1 MRRGRLRLWGRFED
15 EGRFSALISAF
26 GLCAAAV
33 WAVWALQEENVLQRL
48 WRLSEPLRRYLNF
61 KWELGTFVF
70 SITTLLLGLGVML
83 VAVFVSRYM
92 RGFIER
98 RMARQKHLD
107 PGVQFTIL
115 RLVHYFVI
123 TIGVI
128 VALRVAFAADFTSL
142 AVVFTALSVGIG
154 FGLQF
159 IAGDIASG
167 FIILFERPV
176 RVGDYITIPGPD
188 GKLTEGRVHSINLRT
203 TVVITNDNVASVVP
217 NSKIVNQ
224 NFLNWS
230 YNRERRVR
238 LSIPVGVS
246 YDADPDHVT
255 RTLLRAVEDV
265 AFTLEE
271 PKPTVQ
277 FVDFADSSLNFRLL
291 VWSDKP
297 RRHLTVKSGIRYNIH
312 RLFKEEGIEIP
323 FPQRDINL
331 RGGPPHLDGRAGLS
345 ADEAEEAEA
354 RP

>member
-1 MRRGRLRLWGRFED
+1 MKIF
-15 EGRFSALISAF
+15 A
-26 GLCAAAV
+26 GLVWAAA
-33 WAVWALQEENVLQRL
+33 WWQEGENFLQRL
-48 WRLSEPLRRYLNF
+48 WRLSEPVRYYINYTWTVGNFPFSVATLTLGVLVLVFAAVFSRYL
-61 KWELGTFVF
+61 
-70 SITTLLLGLGVML
+70 
-83 VAVFVSRYM
+83 RQ
-92 RGFIER
+92 FIER
-98 RMARQKHLD
+98 RMAHHKHLD

-123 TIGVI
+123 AIGAI
-128 VALRVAFAADFTSL
+128 VALRIAVSADFTSL
-142 AVVFTALSVGIG
+142 AVAFTALSIGIG

-176 RVGDYITIPGPD
+176 RVGDYVTIPGPD
-188 GKLTEGRVHSINLRT
+188 GKLTEGMVRSINLRT
-203 TVVITNDNVASVVP
+203 TVVITNDNVAAVVP

-238 LSIPVGVS
+238 LSILVGVS

-255 RTLLRAVEDV
+255 RTLLRALEGV

-291 VWSDKP
+291 VWSEKP
-297 RRHLTVKSGIRYNIH
+297 RRHLAVKSAVRYNIH

-323 FPQRDINL
+323 FPQRDL
-331 RGGPPHLDGRAGLS
+331 RLRDAGPLRPELLA
-345 ADEAEEAEA
+345 ADRFGVNRE
-354 RP
+354 P

>member
-1 MRRGRLRLWGRFED
+1 
-15 EGRFSALISAF
+15 
-26 GLCAAAV
+26 
-33 WAVWALQEENVLQRL
+33 
-48 WRLSEPLRRYLNF
+48 
-61 KWELGTFVF
+61 
-70 SITTLLLGLGVML
+70 
-83 VAVFVSRYM
+83 
-92 RGFIER
+92 
-98 RMARQKHLD
+98 MARHKHLD

-123 TIGVI
+123 TIGVV
-128 VALRVAFAADFTSL
+128 VALRVAVAADFTSL

-203 TVVITNDNVASVVP
+203 TVVVTNDNIASVVP

-230 YNRERRVR
+230 YRERRTR
-238 LSIPVGVS
+238 LSIPIGVS
-246 YDADPDHVT
+246 YDADPAHVT
-255 RTLLRAVEDV
+255 ETLLRAAEGV
-265 AFTLEE
+265 AFALEE

-277 FVDFADSSLNFRLL
+277 FMDFADSSLNFRLL

-297 RRHLTVKSGIRYNIH
+297 RRHLVVKSALRYNIH

-323 FPQRDINL
+323 FPQRDLHL
-331 RGGPPHLDGRAGLS
+331 RDGSPRPGRRPADLLAAGD
-345 ADEAEEAEA
+345 DEEEEAEA
-354 RP
+354 RR

>member
-1 MRRGRLRLWGRFED
+1 MGTL
-15 EGRFSALISAF
+15 A
-26 GLCAAAV
+26 GLVYAA
-33 WAVWALQEENVLQRL
+33 WAWQEENLLQRL
-48 WRLSEPLRRYLNF
+48 WRLSEPVRGYLNF

-70 SITTLLLGLGVML
+70 SITTLLLGLAVLL
-83 VAVFVSRYM
+83 VAVFVSRYT

-98 RMARQKHLD
+98 RMARHKHLD

-123 TIGVI
+123 AVGVV

-176 RVGDYITIPGPD
+176 RVGDYVTISGPD
-188 GKLTEGRVHSINLRT
+188 GKLTEGLVRSINLRT
-203 TVVITNDNVASVVP
+203 TVVMTNDNVASVVP

-224 NFLNWS
+224 NFLNWT

-238 LSIPVGVS
+238 VSVPVGVS
-246 YDADPDHVT
+246 YGADPGHVT
-255 RTLLRAVEDV
+255 ETLLRAVEGV
-265 AFTLEE
+265 QFVLEE

-277 FVDFADSSLNFRLL
+277 FVDFADSALSFRLL

-297 RRHLTVKSGIRYNIH
+297 RRHLVVKSALRYNIH

-323 FPQRDINL
+323 FPQRDLHL
-331 RGGPPHLDGRAGLS
+331 RGGPLRLGRPDLLAVG
-345 ADEAEEAEA
+345 DEEEEEAGA
-354 RP
+354 RR

>member
-1 MRRGRLRLWGRFED
+1 MLWSGVWAAWLWWRQEAAPTPEVQQRPMTVMERLWSYINHTWTIGNFP
-15 EGRFSALISAF
+15 FSVATLTL
-26 GLCAAAV
+26 GLLTLVVAV
-33 WAVWALQEENVLQRL
+33 VL
-48 WRLSEPLRRYLNF
+48 SRYLR
-61 KWELGTFVF
+61 
-70 SITTLLLGLGVML
+70 S
-83 VAVFVSRYM
+83 
-92 RGFIER
+92 FIER
-98 RMARQKHLD
+98 RMAGHKHLD

-115 RLVHYFVI
+115 RLVHYFIMAV
-123 TIGVI
+123 GVI
-128 VALRVAFAADFTSL
+128 VALRIAVQADFTSL
-142 AVVFTALSVGIG
+142 AVAFTALSIGIG

-176 RVGDYITIPGPD
+176 RVGDYVTIPGPD
-188 GKLTEGRVHSINLRT
+188 GKLTEGMVRSINLRT

-255 RTLLRAVEDV
+255 ETLLRAVEGV
-265 AFTLEE
+265 QFTLEE
-271 PKPTVQ
+271 PKPSVQ
-277 FVDFADSSLNFRLL
+277 FVDFADSALNFRLL
-291 VWSDKP
+291 VWSEKP
-297 RRHLTVKSGIRYNIH
+297 RRHLQVKSAIRYNIH

-323 FPQRDINL
+323 FPQRDITIKNV
-331 RGGPPHLDGRAGLS
+331 PPEPDGRGQHLADDAG
-345 ADEAEEAEA
+345 EEEEAEA

>member
-1 MRRGRLRLWGRFED
+1 VKKFAVSV
-15 EGRFSALISAF
+15 F
-26 GLCAAAV
+26 AAT
-33 WAVWALQEENVLQRL
+33 WALQEENVLQRL
-48 WRLSEPLRRYLNF
+48 WRLSEPVRGYLNF

-70 SITTLLLGLGVML
+70 SITTLLLGLAVLL

-98 RMARQKHLD
+98 RMARHKHLD

-115 RLVHYFVI
+115 RLVHYFVV
-123 TIGVI
+123 TVGVV
-128 VALRVAFAADFTSL
+128 VAIRVAFAADFTSL

-176 RVGDYITIPGPD
+176 RVGDYVTIPGPD
-188 GKLTEGRVHSINLRT
+188 GKLTEGMVRSINLRT

-238 LSIPVGVS
+238 LSILVGVS
-246 YDADPDHVT
+246 YDADPEHVT
-255 RTLLRAVEDV
+255 RTLLRAVEGV
-265 AFTLEE
+265 QFTLEE
-271 PKPTVQ
+271 PKPMVQ
-277 FVDFADSSLNFRLL
+277 FTDFADSSLNFRLL
-291 VWSDKP
+291 VWSEKP
-297 RRHLTVKSGIRYNIH
+297 RRHLNVKSAIRYNIH

-323 FPQRDINL
+323 FPQRDLHL
-331 RGGPPHLDGRAGLS
+331 RDGSLRLGRRPELLA
-345 ADEAEEAEA
+345 ADEDEEVEA
-354 RP
+354 RR